1 MNYEKSGI
9 YAAYEHGLNL
19 TSLYIAK
26 FLRGETSMKNPGVL
40 VVASDRGPGHEVC
53 SLLQNMSYHPGLEEV
68 HLLACLVKPLDMAEL
83 CFILK
88 TISQNLSGPAKV
100 TEA

>member
-1 MNYEKSGI
+1 
-9 YAAYEHGLNL
+9 
-19 TSLYIAK
+19 
-26 FLRGETSMKNPGVL
+26 
-40 VVASDRGPGHEVC
+40 
-53 SLLQNMSYHPGLEEV
+53 MSFHPGLEEV
-68 HLLACLVKPLDMAEL
+68 HLLACLVKPLDMPEL